1 MSRESYTIDSMA
13 FAREGRVLT
22 GEMPVARFERLA
34 KEVVADSGDLKFE
47 VTGFHD
53 RSLDQDE
60 FFIDIVASG
69 TLMLRCERCLE
80 AMPWPFE
87 ADGRLLLVPPGQA
100 LPDEELD
107 EENFDPIHA
116 SRTLEVLPLI
126 EDEVLLALP
135 FAPRHEQCEPPR
147 PLVGSEKES
156 PFAVLKQLKGGE
168 GNEN

>member
-13 FAREGRVLT
+13 FAREGREIF
-22 GEMPVARFERLA
+22 GERPVALFERLA
-34 KEVVADSGDLKFE
+34 KVVVADSGDLQFR

-53 RSLDQDE
+53 QDRDQGE

-80 AMPWPFE
+80 AMAWPVE
-87 ADGRLLLVPPGQA
+87 VEGRLLLVPPGQP
-100 LPDEELD
+100 LPDEALD
-107 EENFDPIHA
+107 EEDFDPIHA
-116 SRTLEVLPLI
+116 SRALEVLPLV

-156 PFAVLKQLKGGE
+156 PFAVLKQLKNGK

>member
-13 FAREGRVLT
+13 FAREGRALA
-22 GEMPVARFERLA
+22 GDRPVASFERLA
-34 KEVVADSGDLKFE
+34 KVVVADSGDLKFE
-47 VTGFHD
+47 VTGIHD
-53 RSLDQDE
+53 HDLGQDE

-69 TLMLRCERCLE
+69 TLMLRCERCLA
-80 AMPWPFE
+80 AMAWPFE
-87 ADGRLLLVPPGQA
+87 VSGRLLLVPPGHA

-107 EENFDPIHA
+107 EEDFDPIHA
-116 SRTLEVLPLI
+116 SRTLELLPLI

-156 PFAVLKQLKGGE
+156 PFAMLQQLKGGR
-168 GNEN
+168 G